1 MLLESEMRTCPNV
14 SKDTKW
20 TTIKESM
27 RESKRTCSNVF
38 KFSARTHN
46 LSVEGKRID
55 VMENRRVTHFIVS
68 DGNIGLNRSR
78 EHNCPN
84 LAALAKQNK
93 TRLEQDNCHMAIEMG
108 LPRNGNKDDRNT
120 ANENL
125 QTPRHKIPERLTG
138 KKKKEREQQDGMS
151 NTGRLTFPPCDHCGL
166 TNHPTVKCWR
176 NPNNESYNK
185 YNTYSGGS
193 QNSRIYKNILNNHLH
208 LNSESHVQNTKSTHL
223 K

>member
-1 MLLESEMRTCPNV
+1 M
-14 SKDTKW
+14 
-20 TTIKESM
+20 KESM

-38 KFSARTHN
+38 KESLVKFSAKTHN
-46 LSVEGKRID
+46 LSVENKRID

-93 TRLEQDNCHMAIEMG
+93 TRLEQDNCHMATEMG

-125 QTPRHKIPERLTG
+125 RTPRHKIPELLTG

-151 NTGRLTFPPCDHCGL
+151 NTGRRIFPPCDHCGL
-166 TNHPTVKCWR
+166 TNHPTEKCWR
-176 NPNNESYNK
+176 NPNNESYN
-185 YNTYSGGS
+185 NVNNSDQPSTYSGGS
-193 QNSRIYKNILNNHLH
+193 QNSGIYKNILNNPLH
-208 LNSESHVQNTKSTHL
+208 LN
-223 K
+223 